1 MAGTVVIDTVQSGT
15 TNPVAFTN
23 TNGTA
28 VGTLCRAWINMQL
41 ASGATPTIR
50 GSFNISSVTRNGTG
64 DYTYNFTTAM
74 SDTNYAHVS
83 TGSYIPGS
91 GASYV
96 FTAVEYLNAGPT
108 YTRSTTSF
116 RVGTL
121 TMTFNNSETYN
132 VSSAFFR

>member
-1 MAGTVVIDTVQSGT
+1 MAGTIVIDTLQSSVAG
-15 TNPVAFTN
+15 PVAFTN
-23 TNGTA
+23 SSGVQ
-28 VGTLCRAWINMQL
+28 VGSLCRAWINMQL

-50 GSFNISSVTRNGTG
+50 GSLNISSITRNGVG

-74 SDTNYAHVS
+74 PDTNYAHVS

-96 FTAVEYLNAGPT
+96 FSAVELLTAGPT

-116 RVGTL
+116 RVGTV
-121 TMTFNNSETYN
+121 TMTFNNAETYN

>member
-1 MAGTVVIDTVQSGT
+1 MAGTLVIDTLKSSLST
-15 TNPVAFTN
+15 PPVFRN
-23 TNGTA
+23 NSDVEIGQ
-28 VGTLCRAWINMQL
+28 LCRAWINMQL

-50 GSFNISSVTRNGTG
+50 GSFNISSVTRNGVG
-64 DYTYNFTTAM
+64 DYTYNFTNAM
-74 SDTNYAHVS
+74 PDTNYAHVS

-96 FTAVEYLNAGPT
+96 FSAVELLAAGPA

-116 RVGTL
+116 RVGTV
-121 TMTFNNSETYN
+121 TMTFNNAETYN